1 VTSCRSIGKPLADDA
16 LQRAVGARG
25 IVYAKRFAIRIAEIE
40 LSEIAVQMLLGAPL
54 IYAAHAAFEDAEI
67 ALNGIG
73 VDGIRLASREDH
85 GVSVADILALAKRN
99 SRVQP

>member
-1 VTSCRSIGKPLADDA
+1 
-16 LQRAVGARG
+16 
-25 IVYAKRFAIRIAEIE
+25 
-40 LSEIAVQMLLGAPL
+40 
-54 IYAAHAAFEDAEI
+54 
-67 ALNGIG
+67 